1 MVTRIFEIEPSLL
14 TVNFTNTLPCIFCSL
29 QTVGNFRFFDKNCT
43 NAVFERDAIR
53 PLYAGELP
61 EQIKELVDPHVANH
75 ERILKAAILCD
86 FDLVV
91 EAFLEDPQVK
101 GRASRE
107 QVEELV
113 RDMLRST
120 AKYLP
125 EGWKKYL

>member
-1 MVTRIFEIEPSLL
+1 MCIRDSP
-14 TVNFTNTLPCIFCSL
+14 NTGHQIANLPESA
-29 QTVGNFRFFDKNCT
+29 VVET

>member
-1 MVTRIFEIEPSLL
+1 M
-14 TVNFTNTLPCIFCSL
+14 
-29 QTVGNFRFFDKNCT
+29 
-43 NAVFERDAIR
+43 
-53 PLYAGELP
+53 YAGELP
-61 EQIKELVDPHVANH
+61 EQIKELVDPQVANH

>member
-1 MVTRIFEIEPSLL
+1 M
-14 TVNFTNTLPCIFCSL
+14 
-29 QTVGNFRFFDKNCT
+29 
-43 NAVFERDAIR
+43 
-53 PLYAGELP
+53 
-61 EQIKELVDPHVANH
+61 ANH

-125 EGWKKYL
+125 EGWKSICKNKNRKKNPGGAAEG